1 MVSCR
6 GLGFVSFLGTLH
18 WPSGEEEL
26 GHFGVSFWEVVIL
39 FEQWVGHRL
48 LIEKVVEP
56 RGRAHRPLSTSSVPV
71 VEMSVC

>member
-1 MVSCR
+1 MSHCW
-6 GLGFVSFLGTLH
+6 GTLH

-26 GHFGVSFWEVVIL
+26 GHFGVSYWEVLIL

-56 RGRAHRPLSTSSVPV
+56 RVRAHRPLSTSPVPV
-71 VEMSVC
+71 SERVDMPIC